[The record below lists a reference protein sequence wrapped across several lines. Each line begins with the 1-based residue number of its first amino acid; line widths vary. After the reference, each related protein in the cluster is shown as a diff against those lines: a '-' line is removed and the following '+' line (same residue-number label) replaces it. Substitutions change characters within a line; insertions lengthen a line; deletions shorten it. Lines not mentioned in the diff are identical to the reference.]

1 MPIFYVEFADAR
13 YGMGVCATIRIVV
26 RNVG

>member
-13 YGMGVCATIRIVV
+13 YGMVAYATIRIVV
-26 RNVG
+26 RNVQ

>member
-1 MPIFYVEFADAR
+1 MPIFCVEFADAR
-13 YGMGVCATIRIVV
+13 YGMVAYAIIRIVV